1 MNAESQPSTP
11 QPAPGPVSAP
21 RADDAALRAALRH
34 GVAGLVAL
42 VVVAAVVATIV
53 AGLPGLWG
61 ALIGAAIGGF
71 FILATAV
78 VVLRTATLDSG
89 VQGMVM
95 LASWVGKLL
104 VVVIVVAVLKH
115 FDFYSRGALFLTVLG
130 SLLIVL
136 GAETYGLLRQR
147 VPYVGS

>member
-1 MNAESQPSTP
+1 M
-11 QPAPGPVSAP
+11 
-21 RADDAALRAALRH
+21 RAALRY
-34 GVAGLVAL
+34 GVAGLLVL
-42 VVVAAVVATIV
+42 VVVSAVVASIV

-71 FILATAV
+71 FILATALL
-78 VVLRTATLDSG
+78 VLRTATMDTG

-104 VVVIVVAVLKH
+104 VVVIVVAVLKQ
-115 FDFYSRGALFLTVLG
+115 FDFYSRGALFLTVVG
-130 SLLIVL
+130 ALLIVL

-147 VPYVGS
+147 VPYVDS